1 MNRTF
6 DPVQLGSIELFLKAA
21 EAENFSSAAEALG
34 VTPAAISRSIARL
47 EDRLAVRLFARTT
60 RRVSLTDDGR
70 VYAEQCRQALA
81 QLQEAERVLSGRQS
95 IPSGDLRISLPTT
108 YAHHR
113 VLPLLP
119 EFMQRYPDI
128 SIELNID
135 NRNIDLVD
143 SGYDLAIRLGEPE
156 ESRLIARKLEAAS
169 LGVYASPSYF
179 KAAGTLKSLADL
191 RKHACIQFV
200 MPSTGKI
207 MPWSFAE
214 KGQPIDIRL
223 SAAVRCSHDVLGC
236 VSYAAAGGGL
246 CQTYDFIV
254 ADRVRR
260 GELVEVLQKFRG
272 RTRPFY
278 ILYPQNRHL
287 SAKVRVFVDF
297 LLAAI
302 KSDPRR

>member
-21 EAENFSSAAEALG
+21 ETENFSSAAEALG

-47 EDRLAVRLFARTT
+47 EDRLGVRLFARTT
-60 RRVSLTDDGR
+60 RQVSLTDDGR

-95 IPSGDLRISLPTT
+95 VASGDLRISLPTT

-119 EFMQRYPDI
+119 EFMRRYPKM

-156 ESRLIARKLEAAS
+156 ESRLIARKLEAAA
-169 LGVYASPSYF
+169 LGVYASPAYLQ
-179 KAAGTLKSLADL
+179 AAGKPKSLADL
-191 RKHACIQFV
+191 NKHACIQFV

-207 MPWSFAE
+207 MPWSFVE
-214 KGQPIDIRL
+214 KGQPIEVRL

-246 CQTYDFIV
+246 CQTYNFIV

-260 GELVEVLQKFRG
+260 GELLEVLKNFRG

-278 ILYPQNRHL
+278 LLYPQNRHL
-287 SAKVRVFVDF
+287 SAKVRVFVDY
-297 LLAAI
+297 LLAAT
-302 KSDPRR
+302 KS